1 MAKSDAVTTLAYN
14 FLDPVDDNTDIEIF
28 DTIAGKQSTNFWTG
42 EKGTEVTPTDFQE
55 KLNGVTTNNITIR
68 MNSAGGEV
76 SAANVIAVAIQE
88 ARNKGKHI
96 VCKILGVC
104 ASAAVQIAIA
114 CDEIIIH
121 QSALMMIHNPL
132 AGLYGYYD
140 VVELKKVDNMLT
152 AVKNGILSYY
162 VDKTGMS
169 KQKLSN
175 LMDEEKYMDG
185 KEAVELGFADSLM
198 FEDESKVEDVMNMIQ
213 NVVNCN
219 DFLRVPEKY
228 QCTVANTIP
237 SPNKEGETE
246 MEIKTVNELKA
257 KYPDLVNEIIVGAV
271 AEAKDEA
278 VNEGKE
284 QERARLQAIDE
295 MAGKVSDELLM
306 KAKYETFDSAEKVA
320 MEAIKTGA
328 FNAGTNNVLAGMAAE
343 GAQNN
348 AVPGGVVDV
357 ADPNPVDKKK
367 QEVEFAQN
375 VAADYFKTTGRGG
388 TK

>member
-1 MAKSDAVTTLAYN
+1 M
-14 FLDPVDDNTDIEIF
+14 
-28 DTIAGKQSTNFWTG
+28 
-42 EKGTEVTPTDFQE
+42 
-55 KLNGVTTNNITIR
+55 
-68 MNSAGGEV
+68 
-76 SAANVIAVAIQE
+76 VAQHGR
-88 ARNKGKHI
+88 RN
-96 VCKILGVC
+96 
-104 ASAAVQIAIA
+104 
-114 CDEIIIH
+114 
-121 QSALMMIHNPL
+121 
-132 AGLYGYYD
+132 
-140 VVELKKVDNMLT
+140 
-152 AVKNGILSYY
+152 
-162 VDKTGMS
+162 
-169 KQKLSN
+169 
-175 LMDEEKYMDG
+175 DG
-185 KEAVELGFADSLM
+185 K
-198 FEDESKVEDVMNMIQ
+198 
-213 NVVNCN
+213 
-219 DFLRVPEKY
+219 
-228 QCTVANTIP
+228 
-237 SPNKEGETE
+237 
-246 MEIKTVNELKA
+246 
-257 KYPDLVNEIIVGAV
+257 
-271 AEAKDEA
+271 A